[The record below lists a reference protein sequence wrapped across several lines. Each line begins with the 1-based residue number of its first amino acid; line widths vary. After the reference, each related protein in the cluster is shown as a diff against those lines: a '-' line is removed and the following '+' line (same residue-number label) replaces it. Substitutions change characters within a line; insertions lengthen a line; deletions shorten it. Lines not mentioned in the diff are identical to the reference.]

1 MGIGEKMVC
10 KLHLTLEQLDIL
22 KSVMDSYDWL
32 CDCDNFPNCNDF
44 KLFQK
49 LKKRI
54 DNLEERHTSS
64 YYSGRTA
71 HLKLKSRYMVEGA
84 NIGRKIAKET
94 LDKERIR
101 QKETKRL
108 SKI

>member
-1 MGIGEKMVC
+1 MVC

-32 CDCDNFPNCNDF
+32 CDCDNFPNCDDF
-44 KLFQK
+44 KMFQK

-54 DNLEERHTSS
+54 NNLEERHMNS

-84 NIGRKIAKET
+84 NIVREVAKER

-101 QKETKRL
+101 QDELKNYRKELNK
-108 SKI
+108 